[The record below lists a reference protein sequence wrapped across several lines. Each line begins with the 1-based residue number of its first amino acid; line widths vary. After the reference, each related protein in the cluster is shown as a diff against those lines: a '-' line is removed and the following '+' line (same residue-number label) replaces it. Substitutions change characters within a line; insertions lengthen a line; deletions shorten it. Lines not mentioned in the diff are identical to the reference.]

1 MEYKEER
8 CLEIWG
14 KLPGKNKCEQD
25 SQRLM
30 NLVGIP
36 IMNLVGIYFASVQ
49 VSQGLSHAFLCKKDI
64 ILLQIILSLG
74 SFHLKVHTWECK
86 F

>member
-1 MEYKEER
+1 
-8 CLEIWG
+8 
-14 KLPGKNKCEQD
+14 
-25 SQRLM
+25 M
-30 NLVGIP
+30 NLVGTP

-64 ILLQIILSLG
+64 IWLQIIFSFS
-74 SFHLKVHTWECK
+74 SFHLKDHTWECK